1 MAAATV
7 SPLYF
12 NTSTGFNQQIN
23 TTTDV
28 VELYQLQLDSHT
40 PLKLTAL
47 SSGVLLLDNAGAAY
61 SGTISNDNVASNA
74 AIAGTKI
81 APDFGAQNVKTTGT
95 LDAGATTLDTL
106 TVNHLATLDSL
117 TVNNDSQLNTL
128 TVGGQL
134 TGNGATF
141 DAVSVN
147 TLQVVSLKAQPG
159 VLHNDNLGNITTS
172 GIVNADVDPNAAI
185 AGTKIAPDFGSQN
198 VATTGSYTAGA
209 AGSGLPYVVVARD
222 AASFYDAAGTIQAS
236 VSTNGSAQFG
246 SSLTLNALGSGK
258 ISGMTDPTAPQD
270 AATKAYVDAV
280 AQGLSVKNSSVYGYS
295 SNQSL
300 SGIPMGAVDS
310 DQVLLTGQTN
320 AIENGLWLVH
330 SGAWTRPAN
339 FANGQNAAGAFTFV
353 EQSGAGMGYLPAATG
368 WVCTSPESAATIGTN
383 TLAFTQFSAAGEYTA
398 GQGIAIANNAIS
410 VDITSNGSASG
421 LTFAGNQLSV
431 NASTSRGL
439 ANDGS
444 GLYVKLAAAG
454 ALSFSA
460 GGAGGGAS
468 GEVKANV
475 DGSQGM
481 QITAGNALA
490 TKIDT
495 AAALYYSASGSMSVL
510 ADGTHAVGIDASA
523 GLQVK
528 LQSNGGGGAGGGGGY
543 TNLVFGAS
551 GGLDVAG
558 VPSNFLVGGA
568 ATGNS
573 VTAANLNTLTN
584 GSNADALHYHDQ
596 QNLSIWTGAL
606 SAGTVVVISA
616 GGAGGGGVS
625 ATPADRSTNGR
636 IAGIVSGT
644 NLVATSGL
652 VSGLSGLTPG
662 ADYYLGASGLLVAGI
677 PGGAGYS
684 VFVGTAISSSS
695 LLLASIPPG
704 TYLN

>member
-23 TTTDV
+23 TTSDV
-28 VELYQLQLDSHT
+28 VELFELQLDSST

-61 SGTISNDNVASNA
+61 SGTISNVNVAANA

-81 APDFGAQNVKTTGT
+81 APDFGSQNVATTGT
-95 LDAGATTLDTL
+95 LDAGGTTLDSL
-106 TVNHLATLDSL
+106 TVSHLATLDSL
-117 TVNNDSQLNTL
+117 KVNNDSKLNTL

-147 TLQVVSLKAQPG
+147 TLQVLSLVAQPG

-209 AGSGLPYVVVARD
+209 AGSGSPYVVVASD
-222 AASFYDAAGTIQAS
+222 AANFYDAAGTLQAS

-246 SSLTLNALGSGK
+246 SSLTLNALSSGK

-339 FANGQNAAGAFTFV
+339 FANGQNAAGAFTFI
-353 EQSGAGMGYLPAATG
+353 EQSGAGAGYLPAATG

-398 GQGIAIANNAIS
+398 GQGIAIDSNAIS
-410 VDITSNGSASG
+410 VDISSNGSASG

-475 DGSQGM
+475 DGSQGV

-495 AAALYYSASGSMSVL
+495 AAALYFGASGSMSVR

-528 LQSNGGGGAGGGGGY
+528 LQSNGGGASGGAGY

-596 QNLSIWTGAL
+596 QNLSISTGAL

-616 GGAGGGGVS
+616 GAGGVS

-695 LLLASIPPG
+695 LLLASVPPG